1 MFCSCSPTAKA
12 AAPAPPPPRPPPRTP
27 EAVSD
32 AARIAAALSGVPF
45 AGAATPATSAKESS
59 HSSAVDLESYGDDTP
74 TAAPRDARHAPLR
87 AVPGPPTHHLN
98 DPLLFEECGD
108 HEDDRRGESV
118 L

>member
-1 MFCSCSPTAKA
+1 MT
-12 AAPAPPPPRPPPRTP
+12 T
-27 EAVSD
+27 
-32 AARIAAALSGVPF
+32 
-45 AGAATPATSAKESS
+45 ATPSTKESS
-59 HSSAVDLESYGDDTP
+59 HSSMECYNEDTP

-108 HEDDRRGESV
+108 EDDRRGESV

>member
-1 MFCSCSPTAKA
+1 MFCSCSPTAKE
-12 AAPAPPPPRPPPRTP
+12 AAPAPPPPRPPRTP

-74 TAAPRDARHAPLR
+74 TAAPREARHAPFR
-87 AVPGPPTHHLN
+87 PAPPTHHLN
-98 DPLLFEECGD
+98 DPLSFEEHGVP
-108 HEDDRRGESV
+108 EDDRRGESV

>member
-1 MFCSCSPTAKA
+1 MFCSCSPTAKE
-12 AAPAPPPPRPPPRTP
+12 AAPAPPPPRPPLQTP
-27 EAVSD
+27 AVPSE
-32 AARIAAALSGVPF
+32 AARIAAALSGVPYVTT
-45 AGAATPATSAKESS
+45 ATPSTKESS
-59 HSSAVDLESYGDDTP
+59 HSSMECYNEDTP

-108 HEDDRRGESV
+108 EDDRRRESV

>member
-1 MFCSCSPTAKA
+1 MFCSCSPTAKE

-27 EAVSD
+27 EVVSE

-45 AGAATPATSAKESS
+45 AGAVTPSTPAKESS
-59 HSSAVDLESYGDDTP
+59 QSSLECYDEGAATREARHQP
-74 TAAPRDARHAPLR
+74 APAPRTTPHK
-87 AVPGPPTHHLN
+87 LN
-98 DPLLFEECGD
+98 DPLSFEEYGD

>member
-1 MFCSCSPTAKA
+1 MFCSCSPTAKE
-12 AAPAPPPPRPPPRTP
+12 AAPAPPPPRPPRTP
-27 EAVSD
+27 ALPSE

-59 HSSAVDLESYGDDTP
+59 HSSAVDLDSYGDDTP

-98 DPLLFEECGD
+98 DPLSFEEYGD
-108 HEDDRRGESV
+108 HHPDDRRGESV

>member
-1 MFCSCSPTAKA
+1 MFCSCSPTAKE
-12 AAPAPPPPRPPPRTP
+12 AAPAPPPPRPPPSSRTP
-27 EAVSD
+27 AVPSE

-45 AGAATPATSAKESS
+45 VGAVTPSTKESS
-59 HSSAVDLESYGDDTP
+59 SSMECYNEDTP

-108 HEDDRRGESV
+108 EDDRRRESV

>member
-1 MFCSCSPTAKA
+1 MFCSCSPTVKE

-108 HEDDRRGESV
+108 EDDRRRESV